1 MAATGKPWIRF
12 EVTDVP
18 DGDVTIHCAQGHDTF
33 RLLLRVRAAGALVI
47 RLAQCTQCGETQPL
61 D

>member
-1 MAATGKPWIRF
+1 MAAQGKPRIRF

-18 DGDVTIHCAQGHDTF
+18 DGDVTIHCEQGHDTF
-33 RLLLRVRAAGALVI
+33 RLQLRVGMAGALVT

>member
-1 MAATGKPWIRF
+1 MAAQGKPRIRF

-18 DGDVTIHCAQGHDTF
+18 DGDVTIHCEQGHDTF
-33 RLLLRVRAAGALVI
+33 RLLLRVAVAGALVT
-47 RLAQCTQCGETQPL
+47 RLAQCAQCGETQPL